1 MNEKTENE
9 KISKWLHSSY
19 ETISVA
25 LIKIHENDDTI
36 NIMA

>member
-19 ETISVA
+19 ETISVEFM
-25 LIKIHENDDTI
+25 KTTI
-36 NIMA
+36 Q